1 MPVPEFFHFIRP
13 TLEVLGDGRVRHW
26 TEMEADLADGL
37 RLDAEA
43 RAEMLP
49 SGSRTRVADR
59 IQWALTYLRQAGL
72 IESTGRGRN
81 KITAR
86 GSEYLRRAPQ
96 VVRPDDLMEF
106 PEFEAFRQRTS
117 KSTPQTPVTNEHS
130 TPDDRIAE
138 AFAEHRAVL
147 LDDLLAAVKGM
158 SAARFEWLIVQ
169 LMLKMGYGLGEA
181 AGRVTGG
188 SGDGG
193 IDGVI
198 DEDKLGLD
206 KVYLQ
211 AKRWTDTT
219 VGRRE
224 VQAFVG
230 ALTGHGASKGVFI
243 TASQFSHEAEGYA
256 ANIKG
261 VTLSLI
267 DGRRLVQL
275 MAEHDLGVTPTH
287 TFVMKRVDS
296 DIFGDG

>member
-1 MPVPEFFHFIRP
+1 MSVPQFFHFIRP

-26 TEMEADLADGL
+26 TEIEPNLAEGL

-49 SGSRTRVADR
+49 SGTRTRVVDR

-72 IESTGRGRN
+72 IESAGRGRN
-81 KITAR
+81 TITAR
-86 GSEYLRRAPQ
+86 GREYLLRAPQ
-96 VVRPDDLMEF
+96 VIRPDDLLEF
-106 PEFEAFRQRTS
+106 PEFAAFRQRTS
-117 KSTPQTPVTNEHS
+117 KSTPQAHATSEHS

-138 AFAEHRAVL
+138 AFAEHMAAL
-147 LDDLLAAVKGM
+147 LEDLLAAVKGM
-158 SAARFEWLIVQ
+158 SPARFEWLIVQ
-169 LMLKMGYGLGEA
+169 LMLKMGYGLGET

-211 AKRWTDTT
+211 AKRWTEAT

-224 VQAFVG
+224 VQSFVG

-243 TASQFSHEAEGYA
+243 TASQFSQEAEGYA

-267 DGRRLVQL
+267 NGRRLVQL

-296 DIFGDG
+296 DVFGDG